1 MLGSREADRTGPVT
15 WSTSEATGQSAR
27 TRRAITKAVVKA
39 VTRKEHTLEYLQ
51 GKWADI
57 TLPVRPPPYPTVGN
71 VWILHPEGSHRPK
84 AESIAL
90 GWVLHGLDQRRLVSV
105 TPPTVKLLP

>member
-39 VTRKEHTLEYLQ
+39 VTRKQHTLEYLQ

-57 TLPVRPPPYPTVGN
+57 TPVRPPP
-71 VWILHPEGSHRPK
+71 
-84 AESIAL
+84 
-90 GWVLHGLDQRRLVSV
+90 
-105 TPPTVKLLP
+105 